1 MKEHKYDIS
10 IVMPAF
16 NEAENI
22 ETTVRNCFST
32 LDKLGVEGEVVVTD
46 DGSVDDT
53 LKILK
58 DLSAEFTRLK
68 IVIHAKNQGYG
79 AALKDSVL
87 DAGGKYIVSI
97 DSDGQFD
104 ISEIP
109 LLIEQ
114 KDKGFDVVTG
124 YRKQKKDSLFKVF
137 ADRGLNV
144 IVRIM
149 FGVNYRDTNC
159 AFKIY
164 SPGVLDKIKIE
175 ARGYQAPTEILMKL
189 RALGYNIGEVGISHF
204 AREKGKSALNPL
216 VTIYKMFTFLVY
228 LRLKIH
234 LYRKK
239 IIANL

>member
-1 MKEHKYDIS
+1 MAEQKNSIS

-22 ETTVRNCFST
+22 EETVRNCFST
-32 LDKLGVEGEVVVTD
+32 LGKLGVEGEVVVTD
-46 DGSVDDT
+46 DGSFDKT
-53 LKILK
+53 LNILK
-58 DLSAEFTRLK
+58 NLSAEFPRLK

-79 AALKDSVL
+79 AALKDAV
-87 DAGGKYIVSI
+87 AAAKGEYIVSI

-124 YRKQKKDSLFKVF
+124 YRKKKKDSLFKVF

-144 IVRIM
+144 IVKSM
-149 FGVNYRDTNC
+149 FGVDYRDTNC

-164 SPGVLDKIKIE
+164 SPGVLDKIEIE

-189 RALGYNIGEVGISHF
+189 RALGYSIGEVGVSHF
-204 AREKGKSALNPL
+204 ARGKGKSALNPL
-216 VTIYKMFTFLVY
+216 STMYKMFTFLVY

-234 LYRKK
+234 LYRRK

>member
-1 MKEHKYDIS
+1 MKEHKYNIS

-16 NEAENI
+16 NEAQNI
-22 ETTVRNCFST
+22 EETVRSCFST
-32 LDKLGVEGEVVVTD
+32 LATLGIEGEVVVTD

-53 LKILK
+53 LKILNS
-58 DLSAEFTRLK
+58 LAAEFPRLK
-68 IVIHAKNQGYG
+68 VVNHEKNEGYG
-79 AALKDSVL
+79 AALKDAVSS
-87 DAGGKYIVSI
+87 ASGRYIVSI

-104 ISEIP
+104 IGEIP

-114 KDKGFDVVTG
+114 KDRGFDIVSG
-124 YRKQKKDSLFKVF
+124 YRKKKKDSLFKII
-137 ADRGLNV
+137 ADRGLNI

-164 SPGVLDKIKIE
+164 SPGVLDRIKIE

-189 RALGYNIGEVGISHF
+189 HTLGYSIGQVGISHY
-204 AREKGKSALNPL
+204 AREKGKSALSPL
-216 VTIYKMFTFLVY
+216 VTIYKMFTFLLY

-234 LYRKK
+234 LYRRK
-239 IIANL
+239 IIAAL

>member
-1 MKEHKYDIS
+1 MAEQKNSIS

-22 ETTVRNCFST
+22 EETVRNCFST
-32 LDKLGVEGEVVVTD
+32 LGKLGVEGEVVVTD
-46 DGSVDDT
+46 DGSFDKT
-53 LKILK
+53 LNILK
-58 DLSAEFTRLK
+58 NLSAEFPRLK

-79 AALKDSVL
+79 AALKDAV
-87 DAGGKYIVSI
+87 AAAEGEYIVSI

-124 YRKQKKDSLFKVF
+124 YRKKKKDSLFKVF

-144 IVRIM
+144 IVKSM
-149 FGVNYRDTNC
+149 FGVDYRDTNC

-164 SPGVLDKIKIE
+164 SPGVLDKIEIE

-189 RALGYNIGEVGISHF
+189 RALGYSIGEVGVSHF
-204 AREKGKSALNPL
+204 ARGKGKSALNPL
-216 VTIYKMFTFLVY
+216 STMYKMFTFLVY

-234 LYRKK
+234 LYRRK